1 MPDIQQVLSSLYSN
15 SQKQAFAGYDPYD
28 GLNLSNTV
36 GRLLKKNSFSR
47 LLLIHLN
54 KRSIVNLRPL
64 FGIKADINP
73 KTLGLFISG
82 LVKQENLERAKEL
95 VQLVVQKKS
104 SLSKHMAWGYYFD
117 WQSRVFFQ
125 PAFMPTVV
133 ATSFVVNGLL
143 DVYDMDADQGLLENV
158 ESSIDFITQEL
169 NRYEDENGICFSYSP
184 MDNSIIYNASAL
196 GLEVLA
202 RYQSITGKT
211 RDDLSQLLDKGLS
224 FLVAEQNPNGSWF
237 YGKKSIQHFID
248 HYHTAYLL
256 ESMENIDK
264 YTNGRYNLKPA
275 IQKGLDFY
283 LSDMFTAAF
292 APKYFKN
299 AVYPIESHC
308 AGAAIKALCVLSD
321 RHDKSLF
328 EIALKIADWAI
339 ANMYDSRKGYF
350 YYQKRQFWT
359 NKINYLRWS
368 QAWMFAGLSWLV
380 YYGKKHGHSFD

>member
-1 MPDIQQVLSSLYSN
+1 MSDIQQVLSALHSLSR
-15 SQKQAFAGYDPYD
+15 KHAFTGYDPYD

-54 KRSIVNLRPL
+54 KRSIVNLRPF
-64 FGIKADINP
+64 FGIQPDINP

-82 LVKQENLERAKEL
+82 LVKQGKIESTNDLI
-95 VQLVVQKKS
+95 QLVLQQKS
-104 SLSKHMAWGYYFD
+104 PLSKHLAWGYYFD

-125 PAFMPTVV
+125 PANMPTVV
-133 ATSFVVNGLL
+133 ATSFVLNGLL
-143 DVYDMDADQGLLENV
+143 DVYEINADRILLGYVEN
-158 ESSIDFITQEL
+158 SISFITREL

-196 GLEVLA
+196 GLEVIA
-202 RYQSITGKT
+202 RYMSVTGNT

-237 YGKKSIQHFID
+237 YGKKPIQHFID
-248 HYHTAYLL
+248 HYHTAYVL
-256 ESMENIDK
+256 ESLENIDVF
-264 YTNGRYNLKPA
+264 TNGQYNLKPA
-275 IQKGLDFY
+275 IKKGLDFY
-283 LSDMFTAAF
+283 LSEMFTADF

-328 EIALKIADWAI
+328 DIALKIADWSI

-380 YYGKKHGHSFD
+380 YYGKKHGHSFN